1 MKKTIF
7 ILFALALTTNLAMAQ
22 VEEEEKEKKETARI
36 DRDQYEMKTL
46 FNRNRSNGGYGAFWI
61 GYSIIDN
68 KNALQFG
75 GRGSWVI
82 QHSFAIG
89 FGGTGFINEYHYD
102 AVLER
107 DVFLTGG
114 YGGVYLEPILLPQ
127 SPVHLAFPVLLGVGG
142 VSFVSYNDVD
152 WDSNYVEDYEGFM
165 IIEPSAEL
173 ELNIARFMRIGF
185 GVSYRYPLPFNLAD
199 SSGGAADSK
208 EIQGLTYNLSFKFG
222 SF

>member
-7 ILFALALTTNLAMAQ
+7 ILFALALTTNLVVAQ
-22 VEEEEKEKKETARI
+22 VEEVEKEKKETSRF

-68 KNALQFG
+68 KNAFQIG

-102 AVLER
+102 AVIDR

-114 YGGVYLEPILLPQ
+114 YGGVYLEPIVLPQ
-127 SPVHLAFPVLLGVGG
+127 SPVHLAFPVLLGAGG

-152 WDSNYVEDYEGFM
+152 WDSNYVEDYEAFL
-165 IIEPSAEL
+165 IIEPCAEL

-185 GVSYRYPLPFNLAD
+185 GVSYRYPLPFNLAE
-199 SSGGAADSK
+199 STGGAADSK